1 MNTQTEKFSNE
12 INEYGGNGY
21 DAGTS
26 PAAGGGAAVSAV
38 RKGLSSA
45 LEAGRETY
53 DHVRD
58 KALESAR
65 AADRAVHVHPYTSI
79 GVAFG
84 LGFLFGCLAAS
95 R

>member
-1 MNTQTEKFSNE
+1 MNTNPDKISNDM
-12 INEYGGNGY
+12 NEYGGTGY
-21 DAGTS
+21 DAGAP
-26 PAAGGGAAVSAV
+26 PASGGNQAVSAV
-38 RKGLSSA
+38 RKGFSAA
-45 LEAGRETY
+45 LETGRETY
-53 DHVRD
+53 DHVRE
-58 KALESAR
+58 KAVEGAR